1 MYKIMK
7 RYQVYL
13 NQHSVSVL
21 DEFGEHSKI
30 SRSQLI
36 RLTIDQMAENLA
48 KIFAA
53 AKIPPGNKYMLDSLV
68 GAIKVKGR
76 RTNFAQNIDEIYLA
90 D

>member
-13 NQHSVSVL
+13 NPHSVSVL
-21 DEFGEHSKI
+21 DEFKEQSNI

-36 RLTIDQMAENLA
+36 RLTIDQMANNLA

-53 AKIPPGNKYMLDSLV
+53 AKTPPGNKYILDSLV

-76 RTNFAQNIDEIYLA
+76 KTNFAQNIDEIYLT